1 MVQYVNVFLKKRVAP
16 APHSR
21 SARCRSFG
29 GVISKACFFCKLLQD
44 ISKKEGSKEMKMI
57 EKSKKQ
63 CLFVCPL
70 LLIFFINGCSNK
82 HEQTVEPTYR
92 ERLEELFATYD
103 REFIVYLER
112 AQEIIGKNILTYSTI
127 SDQFTIPK
135 YMEIS
140 GSYYDYGLLVGHIAS
155 QSGIQPRRVSGGQ
168 MALNNRIIE
177 MYRQIYPK
185 FLEIASGIGDVFDIP
200 LEEMDFIFL
209 EEGFFIGLW
218 YNLLHYPAFE
228 SLGPSESADN
238 ARVWGN
244 CAVVSANVQ
253 DTTLVGRNFD
263 NDRERPHFVVYTRM
277 DGAYKVMANA
287 QYTIFHWVM
296 DGINEKGLVMA
307 TANQASPPEYYRFFD
322 PYPDFPVINEHHMF
336 RIALETCATVD
347 EVIALYRSVRPWS
360 PDYADHL
367 MVVDAQGNSAVIG
380 LDTDR
385 EPTFFRSE
393 NSYQVL
399 TNTAYHMGFDYLM
412 NNCWRFQTATNMAE
426 QGIGNMNDIK
436 EIMQAIR
443 GPAFGYMSVYDIKSS
458 FMRLYLRHDFD
469 TPWDYTL
476 PAGWAHPMEG
486 D

>member
-1 MVQYVNVFLKKRVAP
+1 
-16 APHSR
+16 
-21 SARCRSFG
+21 
-29 GVISKACFFCKLLQD
+29 
-44 ISKKEGSKEMKMI
+44 MKMI

-63 CLFVCPL
+63 FLFVYPL
-70 LLIFFINGCSNK
+70 LLIIFISGCSNK
-82 HEQTVEPTYR
+82 QEHIVGPTT
-92 ERLEELFATYD
+92 LEELSIIYD
-103 REFIVYLER
+103 RNFIVYLDR
-112 AQEIIGKNILTYSTI
+112 AREAIGNNILTYSAI

-140 GSYYDYGLLVGHIAS
+140 GTHYDYGLLVAHIAS
-155 QSGIQPRRVSGGQ
+155 QYGNQPRRVSSVRRE
-168 MALNNRIIE
+168 LNNRIIE
-177 MYRQIYPK
+177 MYRQIYPQ
-185 FLEIASGIGDVFDIP
+185 FLEIARGIGDVFNIP
-200 LEEMDFIFL
+200 MEEMDFIFL
-209 EEGFFIGLW
+209 ENDFFIGLW

-238 ARVWGN
+238 ARVLGN
-244 CAVVSANVQ
+244 CAVVSANVH

-277 DGAYKVMANA
+277 EGVYNVLANA
-287 QYTIFHWVM
+287 QYTIYHWVM

-322 PYPDFPVINEHHMF
+322 PYPDFPVINEHHLF

-347 EVIALYRSVRPWS
+347 EVIALYGSVRPWS

-412 NNCWRFQTATNMAE
+412 NNCRRFQTATNMAE
-426 QGIGNMNDIK
+426 QGISNMNDIK
-436 EIMQAIR
+436 EIMQLIR
-443 GPAFGYMSVYDIKSS
+443 GRAHGYMSLYDIKSG
-458 FMRLYLRHDFD
+458 FMRLLLRHDFD

-476 PAGWAHPMEG
+476 PVEGWTHTMEN

>member
-1 MVQYVNVFLKKRVAP
+1 
-16 APHSR
+16 
-21 SARCRSFG
+21 
-29 GVISKACFFCKLLQD
+29 
-44 ISKKEGSKEMKMI
+44 MI
-57 EKSKKQ
+57 EKSMKQ
-63 CLFVCPL
+63 CLYVYPL
-70 LLIFFINGCSNK
+70 LLIFFISGCSNK
-82 HEQTVEPTYR
+82 PEQIVEPTYQDM
-92 ERLEELFATYD
+92 LEELYATYD
-103 REFIVYLER
+103 RDFIVYLER
-112 AQEIIGKNILTYSTI
+112 AQEAIGKNILTYSTV

-140 GSYYDYGLLVGHIAS
+140 GSHYDWGLLVGHIAN
-155 QSGIQPRRVSGGQ
+155 QYNIRPRRVSSQQ
-168 MALNNRIIE
+168 MELNNRIIE

-185 FLEIASGIGDVFDIP
+185 FLEIARGVGDVFDIP
-200 LEEMDFIFL
+200 VEEMDFIYL
-209 EEGFFIGLW
+209 EEGLFLDLW
-218 YNLLHYPAFE
+218 YHLLQYPAFE
-228 SLGPSESADN
+228 LLGPSESADN
-238 ARVWGN
+238 VRVRGN

-253 DTTLVGRNFD
+253 DTILVGRNFD

-277 DGAYKVMANA
+277 EGVYNVLANA
-287 QYTIFHWVM
+287 QYTIYHWVM

-322 PYPDFPVINEHHMF
+322 PYPDFPVINEHHLF

-380 LDTDR
+380 LDTNR

-393 NSYQVL
+393 KSYQVL

-426 QGIGNMNDIK
+426 QGISNMNDIK
-436 EIMQAIR
+436 DIMQVIR
-443 GPAFGYMSVYDIKSS
+443 GRAHGYMSLYDIKSG
-458 FMRLYLRHDFD
+458 FMRLLLRHDFD

-476 PAGWAHPMEG
+476 PVGDWKHPMEN